1 MSYFLNEEVLALQ
14 REVRKFAAKE
24 LAPRAAELDRTGEFP
39 RENVAKLGDLG
50 LLGMVVGEEYGGA
63 DFGSVAL
70 AVAIEEVSYACSS
83 TGVIMSVNNSL
94 TGLPVYLYGND
105 YLKDTY
111 LERLAT
117 GEIIGAFALTEP
129 GAGSDA
135 ASISTT
141 AVRDGDEYVLNG
153 TKRFITNAEV
163 AQIFLVFA
171 VTDKEKRAKGITAF
185 IVDRDTPGFE
195 VGKHEDM
202 MGVRATGTCE
212 LSFEDCRVPVE
223 HVLGELD
230 QGFILGMKL
239 LDYSRIG
246 IGAQSVGIA
255 QRALDLAVQYSK
267 ERKQFGKAIC
277 EFEMVQ
283 DMLATC
289 AAKVAAARHLVLH
302 AAYLKDEGTKKIT
315 REAAIAKYY
324 ASEIAS
330 DVTRACL
337 QIHGGYGYSKEYDI
351 ERLYRDAKVLE
362 IYEGTTQIQ
371 KIVIARSLL
380 EE

>member
-1 MSYFLNEEVLALQ
+1 MPYVINEEILALQ

-24 LAPRAAELDRTGEFP
+24 LAPRAAESDRTGEFP
-39 RENVAKLGDLG
+39 RENVAKLGEMG
-50 LLGMVVGEEYGGA
+50 LLGMVVGEDYGGA

-83 TGVIMSVNNSL
+83 TGVIMSVMNSL
-94 TGLPVYLYGND
+94 IGLPIYLYGND

-111 LERLAT
+111 LERVAT
-117 GEIIGAFALTEP
+117 GRIIGAFALTEP

-141 AVRDGDEYVLNG
+141 AVLDGGEYVLNG

-163 AQIFLVFA
+163 AQVFLVFA

-202 MGVRATGTCE
+202 MGMRATGTSE
-212 LSFEDCRVPVE
+212 LSFEDCRVPAGN
-223 HVLGELD
+223 VLGEID

-255 QRALDLAVQYSK
+255 QRDLAVQYSK
-267 ERKQFGKAIC
+267 ERKQFGRPIC

-315 REAAIAKYY
+315 REAAMAKYY
-324 ASEIAS
+324 ASETAG

-337 QIHGGYGYSKEYDI
+337 QIHGGYGYSKEYDV

>member
-1 MSYFLNEEVLALQ
+1 MSCFLDDEVLALQ

-24 LAPRAAELDRTGEFP
+24 LAPRAAEMDRTGEFP
-39 RENVAKLGDLG
+39 RENVAKLGEMG
-50 LLGMVVGEEYGGA
+50 LLGMSVSEEYGGA

-83 TGVIMSVNNSL
+83 TGVIMSVTNSL
-94 TGLPVYLYGND
+94 AALPIYLYGND
-105 YLKDTY
+105 GLKNTY

-117 GEIIGAFALTEP
+117 GKIIGAFALTEA

-135 ASISTT
+135 ASIATT

-153 TKRFITNAEV
+153 SKRFITNAEA

-185 IVDRDTPGFE
+185 IVDRDAPGFE
-195 VGKHEDM
+195 VGKHEDL
-202 MGVRATGTCE
+202 MGLRATGNCE
-212 LSFEDCRVPVE
+212 LVFEDCRVPADN
-223 HVLGELD
+223 VLGAENE
-230 QGFILGMKL
+230 GFVLGMKL
-239 LDYSRIG
+239 LDYSRIS
-246 IGAQSVGIA
+246 IGAQSVGVA
-255 QRALDLAVQYSK
+255 RRALDLAVQYSK

-283 DMLATC
+283 DILATC
-289 AAKVAAARHLVLH
+289 ATKVEAARHLVYH
-302 AAYLKDEGTKKIT
+302 AARLKDEGTKKIT
-315 REAAIAKYY
+315 REAAMAKYY
-324 ASEIAS
+324 ASEIAG

>member
-1 MSYFLNEEVLALQ
+1 MSCFLDDEILALR

-39 RENVAKLGDLG
+39 HENVAKLGEMG
-50 LLGMVVGEEYGGA
+50 LLGMTVSEEYGGA

-70 AVAIEEVSYACSS
+70 ATAIEEVSYACSS
-83 TGVIMSVNNSL
+83 TGVIMSVANSL
-94 TGLPVYLYGND
+94 VALPIYLFGND
-105 YLKDTY
+105 HLKGKY
-111 LERLAT
+111 LERLAA

-135 ASISTT
+135 ASIATT
-141 AVRDGDEYVLNG
+141 AVRNGDEYVLNG
-153 TKRFITNAEV
+153 SKRFITNAEA
-163 AQIFLVFA
+163 AQVFLVFA

-185 IVDRDTPGFE
+185 IVDRDAPGFE
-195 VGKHEDM
+195 VGKHEDI
-202 MGVRATGTCE
+202 MGIRATGNCE
-212 LSFEDCRVPVE
+212 LSFEDCRVPAD
-223 HVLGELD
+223 HVVGEENE
-230 QGFILGMKL
+230 GFILCMKL

-246 IGAQSVGIA
+246 IGAQSIGIA
-255 QRALDLAVQYSK
+255 RHALDLAVQYSK
-267 ERKQFGKAIC
+267 ERKQFGKPIC

-283 DMLATC
+283 DILATS
-289 AAKVAAARHLVLH
+289 ATKVEAARHLVLN
-302 AAYLKDEGTKKIT
+302 AAHLKDQGIKRITK
-315 REAAIAKYY
+315 EAAMAKYY
-324 ASEIAS
+324 ASEIAG

-371 KIVIARSLL
+371 KIVIARKLL

>member
-1 MSYFLNEEVLALQ
+1 MSCFLDDEVLTLR

-39 RENVAKLGDLG
+39 HENVAKLGEMG
-50 LLGMVVGEEYGGA
+50 LLGMTVSEEYGGA

-83 TGVIMSVNNSL
+83 TGVIMSVTNSL
-94 TGLPVYLYGND
+94 VALPIYLFGND
-105 YLKDTY
+105 HLKSKY
-111 LERLAT
+111 LERLAA

-135 ASISTT
+135 ASIATT
-141 AVRDGDEYVLNG
+141 ATRDGDEYVLNG
-153 TKRFITNAEV
+153 SKRFITNAEA

-185 IVDRDTPGFE
+185 IVDRDAPGFE
-195 VGKHEDM
+195 VGKHEDI
-202 MGVRATGTCE
+202 MGIRATGNCE
-212 LSFEDCRVPVE
+212 LSFEDCRVPAD
-223 HVLGELD
+223 HVLGEENE
-230 QGFILGMKL
+230 GFILCMKL

-246 IGAQSVGIA
+246 IGAQSIGIA
-255 QRALDLAVQYSK
+255 RHALDLAVQYSK
-267 ERKQFGKAIC
+267 ERKQFGKPIC

-283 DMLATC
+283 DMLATS
-289 AAKVAAARHLVLH
+289 ATKVEAARHLVLN
-302 AAYLKDEGTKKIT
+302 AAYLKDRGTKRIT
-315 REAAIAKYY
+315 KEAAMAKYY
-324 ASEIAS
+324 ASEIAG

-371 KIVIARSLL
+371 KIVIARNLL